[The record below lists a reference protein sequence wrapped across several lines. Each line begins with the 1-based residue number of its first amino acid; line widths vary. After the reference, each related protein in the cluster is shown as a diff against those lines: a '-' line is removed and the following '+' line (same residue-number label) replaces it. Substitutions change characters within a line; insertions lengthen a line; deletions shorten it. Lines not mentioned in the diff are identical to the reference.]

1 MADSDVSRFQELLK
15 LRRAGVDPNLIRTL
29 GPSGAQTAMQAGTR
43 AQEIG
48 QQVAAGSQQAA
59 QAYGRRPGMYGALGT
74 AGLYGASQLAQ
85 QDPLGAFTGT
95 LGSLVGGGVGAG
107 IAKLIPGPA
116 GKVAQFALPVLGG
129 LFGGMGTEQVVTG
142 LAGKAQESGQ
152 RPGGGADITV
162 PGTNIP
168 LTETAATRQQREFDR
183 AQNLQDIQQIGGA
196 QLALDKELL
205 GYMMTKEV
213 EQAKAMSP
221 IIERA
226 QRAQLTNAQAML
238 NSQSAAYQQ
247 LGRSAMMGRSTIVGQ
262 QERGATIRQAL
273 ASNPYIGATLQ
284 APSISFG

>member
-29 GPSGAQTAMQAGTR
+29 GPSGAQTAIQAGTR
-43 AQEIG
+43 AQELG

-152 RPGGGADITV
+152 RPGGGADV
-162 PGTNIP
+162 EVAGVP
-168 LTETAATRQQREFDR
+168 LTETAATRKQREFDR

-262 QERGATIRQAL
+262 QERGATMRQAL

>member
-29 GPSGAQTAMQAGTR
+29 GPSGAQTAIQAGTR

-152 RPGGGADITV
+152 RPSGGADV
-162 PGTNIP
+162 EVAGVP
-168 LTETAATRQQREFDR
+168 LTETAATRKQREFDR

-262 QERGATIRQAL
+262 QERGATMRQAL

>member
-43 AQEIG
+43 AQELG
-48 QQVAAGSQQAA
+48 QQVAAGSQQAV

-85 QDPLGAFTGT
+85 QDPLGAFAGT
-95 LGSLVGGGVGAG
+95 LGGLAGGGAGAG

-129 LFGGMGTEQVVTG
+129 LLGGMGAEQVATG

-152 RPGGGADITV
+152 RPGGGADV
-162 PGTNIP
+162 EVAGVP
-168 LTETAATRQQREFDR
+168 LTETAATRKQREFDR

-196 QLALDKELL
+196 ELALNKELL
-205 GYMMTKEV
+205 GFMMTQEV
-213 EQAKAMSP
+213 QQAKAMAP
-221 IIERA
+221 VIERA

-238 NSQSAAYQQ
+238 NSQTAAYQQ
-247 LGRSAMMGRSTIVGQ
+247 LGRSAMMGRLATVGQ
-262 QERGATIRQAL
+262 QERGATMRQAL
-273 ASNPYIGATLQ
+273 ATNPYIGATLQ
-284 APSISFG
+284 APQISFG

>member
-29 GPSGAQTAMQAGTR
+29 GPSGAQTAIQAGTR

-48 QQVAAGSQQAA
+48 QQVAAGSQQAV
-59 QAYGRRPGMYGALGT
+59 QAYARRPGMYGALGT

-85 QDPLGAFTGT
+85 QDPLGAFAGT
-95 LGSLVGGGVGAG
+95 LGSLAGGGVGAG

-152 RPGGGADITV
+152 RPGGGADV
-162 PGTNIP
+162 EVAGVP
-168 LTETAATRQQREFDR
+168 LTETAATRKQREFDR

>member
-1 MADSDVSRFQELLK
+1 
-15 LRRAGVDPNLIRTL
+15 
-29 GPSGAQTAMQAGTR
+29 
-43 AQEIG
+43 
-48 QQVAAGSQQAA
+48 
-59 QAYGRRPGMYGALGT
+59 
-74 AGLYGASQLAQ
+74 
-85 QDPLGAFTGT
+85 
-95 LGSLVGGGVGAG
+95 
-107 IAKLIPGPA
+107 
-116 GKVAQFALPVLGG
+116 
-129 LFGGMGTEQVVTG
+129 MGTEQVVTG

-152 RPGGGADITV
+152 RPGGGADV
-162 PGTNIP
+162 EVAGVP
-168 LTETAATRQQREFDR
+168 LTETAATRKQREFDR

-262 QERGATIRQAL
+262 QERGATMRQAL

-284 APSISFG
+284 APSINFG

>member
-1 MADSDVSRFQELLK
+1 
-15 LRRAGVDPNLIRTL
+15 
-29 GPSGAQTAMQAGTR
+29 
-43 AQEIG
+43 
-48 QQVAAGSQQAA
+48 
-59 QAYGRRPGMYGALGT
+59 MYGALGT

-152 RPGGGADITV
+152 RPGGGADV
-162 PGTNIP
+162 EVAGVP
-168 LTETAATRQQREFDR
+168 LTETAATRKQREFDR

-262 QERGATIRQAL
+262 QERGATMRQAL

>member
-43 AQEIG
+43 AQELG
-48 QQVAAGSQQAA
+48 QQVAAGSQQAV

-85 QDPLGAFTGT
+85 QDPLGAFAGT
-95 LGSLVGGGVGAG
+95 LGSLAGGGVGAG

-129 LFGGMGTEQVVTG
+129 LFGGMGAEQVATG

-152 RPGGGADITV
+152 RPGGGADV
-162 PGTNIP
+162 EVAGVP
-168 LTETAATRQQREFDR
+168 LTETAATRKQRELDR
-183 AQNLQDIQQIGGA
+183 AQNIQDIQQIGGA

-262 QERGATIRQAL
+262 QERGATMRQAL